1 MITPTPLKASLDKVG
16 FGGGCHWCTEAVFQS
31 LIGAEKVEQGWI
43 ASEGEASTFSEAV
56 IVHFDASRISLEVLI
71 EIHLHTH
78 KSTSEHSMR
87 KKYRS
92 AIYYFDAEQHETVN
106 RLLNDFQTKFND
118 RLITQILPYIRF
130 RPSGMEIEN
139 YYFKNPKKPFCK
151 SFIDPKLKL
160 LLSTFS
166 TVTDKEKLKHLNP
179 NSYEFNTKSK
189 ELP

>member
-1 MITPTPLKASLDKVG
+1 MGKQERIG

-31 LIGAEKVEQGWI
+31 LIGVESVEQGWI
-43 ASEGEASTFSEAV
+43 ASEGEARAFSEAV
-56 IVHFDASRISLEVLI
+56 VVHFDTSQITLETLV

-92 AIYYFDAEQHETVN
+92 AVYYFDAQQYYTVN
-106 RLLNDFQTKFND
+106 QILNDFRSDFDNQ
-118 RLITQILPYIRF
+118 LITQVLPYIKF
-130 RPSGMEIEN
+130 KPSGKDLEN
-139 YYFKNPKKPFCK
+139 YYYRNPKKPFCK
-151 SFIDPKLKL
+151 SFIDPKLRL

-179 NSYEFNTKSK
+179 NFYEFNTKST
-189 ELP
+189 ELL

>member
-1 MITPTPLKASLDKVG
+1 MGNYERIG

-31 LIGAEKVEQGWI
+31 LLGVEKVEQGWI
-43 ASEGEASTFSEAV
+43 ASQGEASTFSEAV
-56 IVHFDASRISLEVLI
+56 IVYFDASQISLKVLI

-78 KSTSEHSMR
+78 KSTSEHSLR

-106 RLLNDFQTKFND
+106 QLLNDFRTNFDNQ
-118 RLITQILPYIRF
+118 LITQVLPYIKF
-130 RPSGMEIEN
+130 KPSGMEIEN
-139 YYFKNPKKPFCK
+139 YYYKNPNKPFCT

-179 NSYEFNTKSK
+179 NSYESTTKSE
-189 ELP
+189 ELL